1 MVPLMISSPAEQF
14 GSSNSQILQY
24 AEVLLVLAGV
34 LLLAYVTL
42 RVGLPRMLGMR
53 SPRDGPIQILARY
66 ALQPKHTLY
75 LIKTGSQVFLIGT
88 SETQVQYLT
97 SISAENAAEILKGE
111 IAEDPQR
118 KDFRQVVSWFQKKSQ
133 G

>member
-1 MVPLMISSPAEQF
+1 MISSPADQI
-14 GSSNSQILQY
+14 SSANSQILQY

-34 LLLAYVTL
+34 LALAYVTL

-53 SPRDGPIQILARY
+53 LPRGGPIQILARY
-66 ALQPKHTLY
+66 PLQPKHTLY

-88 SETQVQYLT
+88 SESQVQYLT
-97 SISAENAAEILKGE
+97 SISAENAAEILKDQTS
-111 IAEDPQR
+111 EDPQR
-118 KDFRQVVSWFQKKSQ
+118 KDFRQVVTWFQKKSQ